1 MPRYALWICFTD
13 LHLAG
18 LNTSG
23 VPLQPSLIVLLAAG
37 RLATNNKTDYG
48 LVNNMPLQ
56 SSMATELL
64 VQIRMQV
71 DACCRG
77 SEAGGVLVLP
87 VVLLGVVLVTIT
99 CSMTDLEDVDQDDGD

>member
-1 MPRYALWICFTD
+1 MD

-37 RLATNNKTDYG
+37 
-48 LVNNMPLQ
+48 
-56 SSMATELL
+56 
-64 VQIRMQV
+64 RMQV